1 MSWTEQNITPRDVAT
16 SVFAVDVDGDGDM
29 DILTSAITGVSVA
42 WHENVDGKGECA
54 NAITRAAS

>member
-1 MSWTEQNITPRDVAT
+1 MRETAT

-29 DILTSAITGVSVA
+29 DVLTSAIAGVSVG